1 MAELARRTVIIES
14 NLSLHTHH
22 NALRP
27 KFKGSAA
34 KRSLKRL
41 TEKTYSR
48 LLILHNEVSDEGLLH
63 HEKRARVAIR
73 TNEIREAKLVREFNK
88 QIIRSRLERQMAI
101 TDSIET
107 MRLSLM
113 ERKSIFFIFFI
124 FLP

>member
-1 MAELARRTVIIES
+1 MAELARRTMIIES
-14 NLSLHTHH
+14 NLSLSTHH

-27 KFKGSAA
+27 NFKGYIA
-34 KRSLKRL
+34 KRMLKRL
-41 TEKTYSR
+41 TENTYNR
-48 LLILHNEVSDEGLLH
+48 ILVLHNEVSDEGMHH

-73 TNEIREAKLVREFNK
+73 SNEVREAKIVREFNK
-88 QIIRSRLERQMAI
+88 QILKSRLERQMAI

-113 ERKSIFFIFFI
+113 DRKCIFFI